1 MDKMT
6 EVVLEEIV
14 LALRDEFVG
23 KVHREGRTIEIC
35 LLGGQRYVLEMQ
47 TEQRRRRTP
56 CAPLFFA
63 GAFDGFVT
71 E

>member
-47 TEQRRRRTP
+47 TE
-56 CAPLFFA
+56 
-63 GAFDGFVT
+63 
-71 E
+71 